1 LASAWK
7 IDADT
12 MVTENGK
19 ISEVPE
25 AAELWG
31 DFEPR
36 AKIN

>member
-1 LASAWK
+1 
-7 IDADT
+7 

-36 AKIN
+36 AKN